1 MQTQILAVIH
11 SRPKDALKNAITA
24 MNCGCD
30 GVFFI
35 SHGDM
40 TPAELL
46 YLSDSDVFPNPQGVN
61 LLGFSVVDAM
71 NMAGSRASMLWSDY
85 TPSGLE
91 RETLEAE
98 KHDMSF
104 SGLFFGGV
112 AFKYQPQPSD
122 LRKAAEDVRGFVD
135 VLTTS
140 GDGTGY
146 APEVEKLS
154 VLAEGFGNKIAVA
167 SGVTPENVVP
177 MLPYLSHILVSTGI
191 SKDFYTI
198 DPEKCKRLVD
208 VVKSSS

>member
-1 MQTQILAVIH
+1 MAQVLAVIH

-46 YLSDSDVFPNPQGVN
+46 YLSDSDVFTNPQGVN

-104 SGLFFGGV
+104 RGLFFGGV

-140 GDGTGY
+140 GVGTGY
-146 APEVEKLS
+146 APEVEKLA

-167 SGVTPENVVP
+167 SGVTPENVAP

-198 DPEKCKRLVD
+198 DPEKCKHLVD

>member
-1 MQTQILAVIH
+1 MAQVLAVIH
-11 SRPKDALKNAITA
+11 SRPKDALENAIVA

-71 NMAGSRASMLWSDY
+71 NMVGSRASMLWSDY

-122 LRKAAEDVRGFVD
+122 LLKAAEDVRGFVD

-140 GDGTGY
+140 GDGTGH
-146 APEVEKLS
+146 APEVEKLA

-198 DPEKCKRLVD
+198 DPDKCRRLVD

>member
-11 SRPKDALKNAITA
+11 SRPKDALENAVTA

-46 YLSDSDVFPNPQGVN
+46 YLSDSGVFSRPQGVN
-61 LLGFSVVDAM
+61 LLGFPVIDAM
-71 NMAGSRASMLWSDY
+71 NMAGSRASMVWSDY
-85 TPSGLE
+85 TPSGRE
-91 RETLEAE
+91 REVLEAE
-98 KHDMSF
+98 RHDMSF
-104 SGLFFGGV
+104 NGLFFGGV
-112 AFKYQPQPSD
+112 AFKYQPQPLD
-122 LRKAAEDVRGFVD
+122 LRQAAEEVRGFVD

-146 APEVEKLS
+146 APEVEKLA

-198 DPEKCKRLVD
+198 DPDKCKRLVD

>member
-1 MQTQILAVIH
+1 MAQVLAVIH
-11 SRPKDALKNAITA
+11 SRPKDALENAIIA

-46 YLSDSDVFPNPQGVN
+46 YLSDSDAFDKPQGVN
-61 LLGFSVVDAM
+61 FLGFTVEDAM
-71 NMAGSRASMLWSDY
+71 NMVGNRASMIWSDY
-85 TPSGLE
+85 TPSGMEREALE
-91 RETLEAE
+91 RARQ
-98 KHDMSF
+98 HMAF
-104 SGLFFGGV
+104 NGLLFGGI
-112 AFKYQPQPSD
+112 AFKYQPQPAD
-122 LRKAAEDVRGFVD
+122 LRQAAEEVKGFID

-146 APEVEKLS
+146 APEVEKLAI
-154 VLAEGFGNKIAVA
+154 LAEGFGNKIAVA

-198 DPEKCKRLVD
+198 DPDKCKRLVD

>member
-1 MQTQILAVIH
+1 MAQVLAVIH
-11 SRPKDALKNAITA
+11 SRPKDALENAIMA

-46 YLSDSDVFPNPQGVN
+46 YLSDSDIFPRPQGVN
-61 LLGFSVVDAM
+61 LLGFTVIDAM
-71 NMAGSRASMLWSDY
+71 NMAGSRASMVWSDY

-91 RETLEAE
+91 REVLQTE
-98 KHDMSF
+98 KPDMSF
-104 SGLFFGGV
+104 NGLFFGGV

-122 LRKAAEDVRGFVD
+122 LRKAAEDVKGFVD

-146 APEVEKLS
+146 APDVEKLA
-154 VLAEGFGNKIAVA
+154 VLAEGFGDKIAVA
-167 SGVTPENVVP
+167 SGVTPDNVVP
-177 MLPYLSHILVSTGI
+177 MLPYVSHILVSTGI
-191 SKDFYTI
+191 SKDFYAI
-198 DPEKCKRLVD
+198 DPDKCKRLVD
-208 VVKSSS
+208 VVKSCS

>member
-1 MQTQILAVIH
+1 MAQVLAVIH

-24 MNCGCD
+24 MSCGCD

-71 NMAGSRASMLWSDY
+71 NMVGSRASMLWSDY

-91 RETLEAE
+91 RETLESE

-146 APEVEKLS
+146 APEVEKLA

-198 DPEKCKRLVD
+198 DQEKCKRLVD

>member
-1 MQTQILAVIH
+1 MVQVLAVIH
-11 SRPKDALKNAITA
+11 SRPKDALENAIMA

-40 TPAELL
+40 NPNELL
-46 YLSDSDVFPNPQGVN
+46 NLSDSDTFDKPQGVN
-61 LLGFSVVDAM
+61 FLGLTVEDAI
-71 NMAGSRASMLWSDY
+71 NTAGNRASMIWSDY

-91 RETLEAE
+91 RESLEQSRQHMA
-98 KHDMSF
+98 F
-104 SGLFFGGV
+104 NGLLFGGI
-112 AFKYQPQPSD
+112 AFKYQPQPTD
-122 LRKAAEDVRGFVD
+122 LRLAAEEAKGFID

-140 GDGTGY
+140 GVGTGY
-146 APEVEKLS
+146 APEVEKLA

-167 SGVTPENVVP
+167 SGVTSENIVP

-198 DPEKCKRLVD
+198 DPDKCKRLVD
-208 VVKSSS
+208 VVKSYS